1 VLGTG
6 VAAGSSRSNGAV
18 LGTLQAVKR
27 MGHTDPTQVITIRLE
42 LPASVPLSEQEA
54 REILVLK
61 LVEEGYLSQSEG
73 ARLLG
78 VSRAELIERMTQAK
92 MAVARYTPEDLVR
105 ETETLHWLQQQRA
118 MSNRVLYQSRSQSS
132 QKRVCPITPSLRFP
146 LQAGGTEPT
155 RPTRFP
161 SRSGGNLKEQ
171 GY

>member
-1 VLGTG
+1 
-6 VAAGSSRSNGAV
+6 
-18 LGTLQAVKR
+18 

-78 VSRAELIERMTQAK
+78 ISRAELIERMTQAK
-92 MAVARYTPEDLVR
+92 MAVARYTPEDLAR

-118 MSNRVLYQSRSQSS
+118 MSNRVLYPSPSQSS
-132 QKRVCPITPSLRFP
+132 QKQQLMTPSLRFP
-146 LQAGGTEPT
+146 LRAGGTEPVCGSPREAEGT
-155 RPTRFP
+155 Y
-161 SRSGGNLKEQ
+161 GGGQL
-171 GY
+171 